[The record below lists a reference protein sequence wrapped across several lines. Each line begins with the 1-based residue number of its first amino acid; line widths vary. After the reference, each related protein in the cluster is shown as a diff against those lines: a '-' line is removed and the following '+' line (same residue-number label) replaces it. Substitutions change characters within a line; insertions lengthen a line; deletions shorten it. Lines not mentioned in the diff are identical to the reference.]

1 MTCSLIPGG
10 LRSVVGIGPSGRSG
24 FTGGRWWSARM
35 RAGRAVFRRREY
47 ILDRIL
53 TIQYICYRLD
63 DLADSLRDTRSGRA
77 LQSHHPSQ
85 IVPSLILLGGE
96 PLLGEDRL
104 AQNSLLDTPSG
115 GSLLQ
120 KADEIEHLLKIRLGK
135 DLDLPE
141 DQFLRLHASELIIL
155 LQ

>member
-1 MTCSLIPGG
+1 
-10 LRSVVGIGPSGRSG
+10 
-24 FTGGRWWSARM
+24 M

-63 DLADSLRDTRSGRA
+63 DLADPLRDTRSGRA
-77 LQSHHPSQ
+77 LQPHHPSQ

-104 AQNSLLDTPSG
+104 AQNSLLDPPSG

-120 KADEIEHLLKIRLGK
+120 KADEI
-135 DLDLPE
+135 
-141 DQFLRLHASELIIL
+141 
-155 LQ
+155 